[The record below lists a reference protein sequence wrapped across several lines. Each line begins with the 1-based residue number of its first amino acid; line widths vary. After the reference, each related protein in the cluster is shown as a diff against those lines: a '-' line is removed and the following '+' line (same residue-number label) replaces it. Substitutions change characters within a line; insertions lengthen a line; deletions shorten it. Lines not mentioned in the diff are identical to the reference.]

1 MRILC
6 VLLPHFP
13 INCEKL
19 RNHDTIHPLIM
30 TTTVGSQK
38 LVLDYSPECK
48 GLQREM
54 QLQQALSLYGEAELI
69 QADIPYYGDVFNE
82 TLDLM
87 EEKSPLVEGSD
98 LEAIYIGLDGLEL
111 IYGNDDALAR
121 AVRSAVPD
129 AFDPHLGIA
138 EGKFPAYLA
147 AQQCSSDN
155 CPILSGDITNF
166 LKDLSCDLLPV
177 SPKIKEKLH
186 SFGLHKLRQVA
197 ALAPGPLQA
206 QFGPDGMRMWELS
219 NGHDETPL
227 YPRLTEE
234 LIEESITLSTPTAT
248 MEVMLMAIEAMVCR
262 SFIKLEQKRMGM
274 RRINLWTRTWMGEH
288 WERNINFKEPAMN
301 TKTAISRI
309 KQIMDIYPQLGP
321 VEQLGIKITG
331 LGCQNGRQKSLF
343 TEVRAKEHLLND
355 VKQLEFRLGGPQLYR
370 VKAVEPWSRIPERRY
385 AMVPL
390 SQQI

>member
-111 IYGNDDALAR
+111 IYGNDDALAK
-121 AVRSAVPD
+121 AVRLAIPD
-129 AFDPHLGIA
+129 AF
-138 EGKFPAYLA
+138 F
-147 AQQCSSDN
+147 
-155 CPILSGDITNF
+155 
-166 LKDLSCDLLPV
+166 V
-177 SPKIKEKLH
+177 SFAIF
-186 SFGLHKLRQVA
+186 SFSK
-197 ALAPGPLQA
+197 
-206 QFGPDGMRMWELS
+206 
-219 NGHDETPL
+219 
-227 YPRLTEE
+227 
-234 LIEESITLSTPTAT
+234 
-248 MEVMLMAIEAMVCR
+248 
-262 SFIKLEQKRMGM
+262 
-274 RRINLWTRTWMGEH
+274 
-288 WERNINFKEPAMN
+288 
-301 TKTAISRI
+301 
-309 KQIMDIYPQLGP
+309 
-321 VEQLGIKITG
+321 
-331 LGCQNGRQKSLF
+331 
-343 TEVRAKEHLLND
+343 
-355 VKQLEFRLGGPQLYR
+355 
-370 VKAVEPWSRIPERRY
+370 
-385 AMVPL
+385 
-390 SQQI
+390 

>member
-48 GLQREM
+48 GLRREM

-121 AVRSAVPD
+121 AVRSAIPD

-155 CPILSGDITNF
+155 YQILSGDISAF

-186 SFGLHKLRQVA
+186 SFGLHKLGQVA

-248 MEVMLMAIEAMVCR
+248 LDVVLMAIEAMLSR
-262 SFIKLEQKRMGM
+262 SFTKLEQKRMGM
-274 RRINLWTRTWMGEH
+274 RRINFWTRTWMGEH
-288 WERNINFKEPAMN
+288 WERNVNFKEPAMN

-309 KQIMDIYPQLGP
+309 KQIMDVYPQLGP

-390 SQQI
+390 SQQN

>member
-1 MRILC
+1 M
-6 VLLPHFP
+6 P
-13 INCEKL
+13 
-19 RNHDTIHPLIM
+19 
-30 TTTVGSQK
+30 
-38 LVLDYSPECK
+38 
-48 GLQREM
+48 
-54 QLQQALSLYGEAELI
+54 LQQALSLYGEAELI
-69 QADIPYYGDVFNE
+69 QADIPYYWDVFNE

-138 EGKFPAYLA
+138 EGKFLAYLA
-147 AQQCSSDN
+147 ASQCPADGYKT
-155 CPILSGDITNF
+155 IVGDITSF

-186 SFGLHKLRQVA
+186 SFGLHKLGQVS

-206 QFGPDGMRMWELS
+206 QFGLDGMRIWELS

-234 LIEESITLSTPTAT
+234 VIEESITLSTPTAT
-248 MEVMLMAIEAMVCR
+248 LDVMLIAIETMLSR
-262 SFIKLEQKRMGM
+262 SFTKLEQKRMGM

-301 TKTAISRI
+301 TKTAIARI
-309 KQIMDIYPQLGP
+309 KQIMDVYPQLGP

-355 VKQLEFRLGGPQLYR
+355 VKQLEFRLGGPQLYM

-390 SQQI
+390 SQQN

>member
-54 QLQQALSLYGEAELI
+54 QLQKALSLYGEAELI

-121 AVRSAVPD
+121 AVRSAIPD

-155 CPILSGDITNF
+155 YQILNGDITDF
-166 LKDLSCDLLPV
+166 LKDLTYDLLPV

-186 SFGLHKLRQVA
+186 SFGLHKLGQVS

-206 QFGPDGMRMWELS
+206 QFGPDGMRIWELS

-234 LIEESITLSTPTAT
+234 LIEESVTLSTPTAT
-248 MEVMLMAIEAMVCR
+248 LDVMLMAIEAMLSR
-262 SFIKLEQKRMGM
+262 SFTKLEQKRMGM

-331 LGCQNGRQKSLF
+331 LGCQNGRQKSIF

>member
-1 MRILC
+1 
-6 VLLPHFP
+6 
-13 INCEKL
+13 
-19 RNHDTIHPLIM
+19 M

-54 QLQQALSLYGEAELI
+54 PLQQALSLYGEAELI
-69 QADIPYYGDVFNE
+69 QADIPYYWDVFNE
-82 TLDLM
+82 MLDLL
-87 EEKSPLVEGSD
+87 EEKSPLVEGSG

-111 IYGNDDALAR
+111 IYGNDGALAK
-121 AVRSAVPD
+121 AVRSVIPD
-129 AFDPHLGIA
+129 DFDPHLGIA

-155 CPILSGDITNF
+155 YQILSGDISAF

-186 SFGLHKLRQVA
+186 SFGLHKLGQVA

-248 MEVMLMAIEAMVCR
+248 LDVVLMAIEAMLSR
-262 SFIKLEQKRMGM
+262 SFTKLEQKRMGM

-309 KQIMDIYPQLGP
+309 KQIMDVYPQLGP

-331 LGCQNGRQKSLF
+331 LGCQNGRQKSIF

-370 VKAVEPWSRIPERRY
+370 VKAVEPWSRIPERHY

-390 SQQI
+390 SQQN